1 MSRVPKIIIISGAS
15 GSGKTTL
22 VNYLLGCKELNL
34 TFSVSACTRKK
45 RALEVDGQ
53 NYIFLSIAEF
63 NKKIKQNEF
72 IEWEEV
78 YKDHFYGTLKKASM
92 QILKNGQNLM
102 FDVDV
107 QGAYTI
113 KKYFKDQAITIFIKA
128 PSVEIA
134 KKRLIKRQTES
145 EKALKFRV
153 DKIDKEVEMGKNMD
167 YQLINDNLDK
177 SKTEIYGI
185 IHRFIAS

>member
-1 MSRVPKIIIISGAS
+1 
-15 GSGKTTL
+15 
-22 VNYLLGCKELNL
+22 
-34 TFSVSACTRKK
+34 
-45 RALEVDGQ
+45 
-53 NYIFLSIAEF
+53 
-63 NKKIKQNEF
+63 
-72 IEWEEV
+72 
-78 YKDHFYGTLKKASM
+78 M

-145 EKALKFRV
+145 EKALKLRV

-167 YQLINDNLDK
+167 YQLINDHLDK

>member
-22 VNYLLGCKELNL
+22 VNYLLSCKELNL
-34 TFSVSACTRKK
+34 IFSVSACTRKK
-45 RALEVDGQ
+45 RESEIDGQ
-53 NYIFLSIAEF
+53 NYIFLSIEAF

-78 YKDHFYGTLKKASM
+78 YKNHFYGTLKKASM
-92 QILKNGQNLM
+92 QILKDGQNLL

-107 QGAYTI
+107 QGAYTL
-113 KKYFKDQAITIFIKA
+113 KKYFKDQATAVFIKA
-128 PSVEIA
+128 PSIEIA

-153 DKIDKEVEMGKNMD
+153 DKIQKEIEIGKNMD
-167 YQLINDNLDK
+167 HQLLNDDLNQ
-177 SKTEIYGI
+177 SKKEIYSI
-185 IHRFIAS
+185 IHRFIVS